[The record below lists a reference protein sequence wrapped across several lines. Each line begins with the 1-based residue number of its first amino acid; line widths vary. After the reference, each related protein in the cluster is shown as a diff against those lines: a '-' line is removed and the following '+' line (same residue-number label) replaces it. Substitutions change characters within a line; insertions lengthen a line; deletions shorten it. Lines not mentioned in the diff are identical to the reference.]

1 MPRYHIDPDKT
12 YNLPEDIRVINYNG
26 STIVIAPKFA
36 NWIVLDSTAQLDAY
50 KFFRQGHSI
59 KEALSNSLLDNNDV
73 RYVVTQIEARRFH
86 CKEIHSS
93 TDEGRSMHLYLTNKC
108 NLSCPHCYMFSGQE
122 IKNELTTEEILSLI
136 NDYRNVANG
145 TSITLSGGEPTSRKD
160 FDLIVKTA
168 WSIGLEVKV
177 LTNGTLITPERVEEL
192 AKYIYSVQISIDGY
206 SEESNAIIRG
216 NGSFK
221 KALGTVDLF
230 LKYGVDTAIAITP
243 PLNILKE
250 HIEDYIDFARDLS
263 KKYQDKPLQ
272 IKFAENLI
280 HGRLIDPSNSSN
292 KEYYELMQKIQL
304 QLYGPDYEVVSFV
317 NTLRNNTI
325 IDNCMFGIFSIASNG
340 DVYYCARIG
349 DLMPVANVRT
359 TSFKEIYEKSILAE
373 KATLITNLKPCKE
386 CELLYICGGGCRIEE
401 FPKLVKRSSFDNL
414 DIDSIPPRLCNDK
427 IKTKFYNL
435 MIRSNKFFYSPLD

>member
-1 MPRYHIDPDKT
+1 
-12 YNLPEDIRVINYNG
+12 
-26 STIVIAPKFA
+26 
-36 NWIVLDSTAQLDAY
+36 
-50 KFFRQGHSI
+50 
-59 KEALSNSLLDNNDV
+59 
-73 RYVVTQIEARRFH
+73 
-86 CKEIHSS
+86 
-93 TDEGRSMHLYLTNKC
+93 
-108 NLSCPHCYMFSGQE
+108 
-122 IKNELTTEEILSLI
+122 
-136 NDYRNVANG
+136 
-145 TSITLSGGEPTSRKD
+145 
-160 FDLIVKTA
+160 LIVKTA